1 MKKEKNLKERITV
14 TVDRDVYKVIKF
26 EVGNVSAYVNKAI
39 KRQIAL
45 DELVQKAENLKLV
58 NLEI

>member
-26 EVGNVSAYVNKAI
+26 EVGNTSAYVNKAI

-45 DELVQKAENLKLV
+45 DELVQKAKNLKLV